1 MHVWGAQYTSSRSTH
16 THYDHLTRGGA
27 MEARW
32 PRPASS
38 PSSSPSSSSAPLLL
52 ELAEELWFCSSVV
65 SFPCFSF
72 SLPSFPLNSGPDTS
86 TLLAQLMF
94 STTRRHPHPP
104 SSPSRPSLQQQQ
116 SFQFSDRWDSSSCS
130 EDWDSPPCP
139 GDSNDTCKDQSFRP
153 FLSLDDVDEEN
164 HHSEEEDLHSALTD
178 CKHENACPDHRE
190 TEVACDDEDAEHGIM
205 IFKNDQLEGGGC
217 KEDLVVPASVSI
229 RTETEDAF
237 AGLYDVAVLL
247 KDQRCRGFEGDN
259 KGGIKNKGVLDIV
272 LPKDLSKMADRKL
285 VQINKNGKD
294 LPSSSHVD
302 GCRNVDAT
310 CTVSYKGSLKH
321 GNAKGNDSL
330 LLSLGPAYRQV
341 MHELSSTEQDKMKE
355 RLKVWAQTVASSL
368 HSKAAVQMR
377 QPHKE

>member
-1 MHVWGAQYTSSRSTH
+1 MSG
-16 THYDHLTRGGA
+16 
-27 MEARW
+27 
-32 PRPASS
+32 
-38 PSSSPSSSSAPLLL
+38 
-52 ELAEELWFCSSVV
+52 
-65 SFPCFSF
+65 
-72 SLPSFPLNSGPDTS
+72 NSD
-86 TLLAQLMF
+86 
-94 STTRRHPHPP
+94 
-104 SSPSRPSLQQQQ
+104 
-116 SFQFSDRWDSSSCS
+116 
-130 EDWDSPPCP
+130 
-139 GDSNDTCKDQSFRP
+139 DTCKDQSFRP
-153 FLSLDDVDEEN
+153 SLSLDDADEEN
-164 HHSEEEDLHSALTD
+164 RHSEEDDLHSALAD
-178 CKHENACPDHRE
+178 CKYENAHRKRE
-190 TEVACDDEDAEHGIM
+190 AACDDEDAEQRTM

-217 KEDLVVPASVSI
+217 KEDLVVPASASTRI
-229 RTETEDAF
+229 ETEEDAF

-259 KGGIKNKGVLDIV
+259 KNGIKNKNVLDIV

-285 VQINKNGKD
+285 VQTNKKGKD

-368 HSKAAVQMR
+368 LSKAAVQMR